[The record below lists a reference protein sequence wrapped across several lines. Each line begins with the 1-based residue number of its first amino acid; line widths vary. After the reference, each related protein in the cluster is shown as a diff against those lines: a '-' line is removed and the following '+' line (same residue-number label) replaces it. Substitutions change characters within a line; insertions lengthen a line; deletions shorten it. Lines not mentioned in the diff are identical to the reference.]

1 MAEIGKCQGEAELI
15 SIGTAPSGVEMV
27 SFVVTW
33 DWLTLLLRQDSARYN
48 YIIIILSD
56 YIHPGTSFS

>member
-27 SFVVTW
+27 SLVVTW
-33 DWLTLLLRQDSARYN
+33 DWLTLLLLQDSAKYN
-48 YIIIILSD
+48 
-56 YIHPGTSFS
+56 